1 MFFGV
6 AVVVVPYSFL
16 SFIYFYVGDA
26 SSMGGKTFWVLGR
39 VPKVLEISRRVS
51 SSIASCTCQSHV
63 SIRHPYYTNAENLLC
78 LEMAPIRWNSAEAE
92 SILLLSLAQ
101 A

>member
-26 SSMGGKTFWVLGR
+26 SSMGEKPFGFWDVFQKFLKYLAEFPPLSHR
-39 VPKVLEISRRVS
+39 ALVS
-51 SSIASCTCQSHV
+51 HT
-63 SIRHPYYTNAENLLC
+63 
-78 LEMAPIRWNSAEAE
+78 
-92 SILLLSLAQ
+92 
-101 A
+101 